1 MCHYFV
7 KAELELNVSSIVWKS
22 LSILSN
28 LSVPDDLEGEE
39 LCPVLPLSLQQ
50 PDHGPCLPLYMTN
63 YSYLCLMTF
72 LLLEPVNL
80 MKNTAYF

>member
-7 KAELELNVSSIVWKS
+7 KADLELNVSSIVWKS

-39 LCPVLPLSLQQ
+39 LCPVLPLSLQ
-50 PDHGPCLPLYMTN
+50 
-63 YSYLCLMTF
+63 
-72 LLLEPVNL
+72 
-80 MKNTAYF
+80 